1 MFSPTDASGNA
12 LTNGVSYTFA
22 NTFFVDNYA
31 DKLYNQYANPYYATA
46 HNYPDYLRLAGEVPY
61 IVRFPG
67 ARYYE
72 FDLSSAFY
80 NDTFGTWEDA
90 QTVTFNAYGDNHTG
104 DTSYGAITIPVTKG
118 MATTVGGKYSHLG
131 TFSAINVSN
140 GNVYGMNDSGT
151 AFDDASSLS
160 TVTPFRTYMSP
171 TATRS
176 NARYDYTSVIN
187 IAEQNADNIMP
198 DMEEN
203 EDDAQ
208 TEDHITVRA
217 IGNQRV
223 RIESTMA
230 TRLNVVTVAG
240 QLYRILDVQPGIATY
255 SDFQPGLYIFGTTK
269 VIVR

>member
-1 MFSPTDASGNA
+1 
-12 LTNGVSYTFA
+12 
-22 NTFFVDNYA
+22 
-31 DKLYNQYANPYYATA
+31 
-46 HNYPDYLRLAGEVPY
+46 
-61 IVRFPG
+61 
-67 ARYYE
+67 
-72 FDLSSAFY
+72 
-80 NDTFGTWEDA
+80 
-90 QTVTFNAYGDNHTG
+90 
-104 DTSYGAITIPVTKG
+104 

-203 EDDAQ
+203 EDDTQ

-230 TRLNVVTVAG
+230 TRLNVVTERVNSTASLTCSPALPHTATSSPGSTSSAPPKSSSDNPVRPGDCTAYTALMNCGNAG
-240 QLYRILDVQPGIATY
+240 CSNCQRMFIGKSPYESR
-255 SDFQPGLYIFGTTK
+255 
-269 VIVR
+269 

>member
-1 MFSPTDASGNA
+1 M
-12 LTNGVSYTFA
+12 
-22 NTFFVDNYA
+22 
-31 DKLYNQYANPYYATA
+31 
-46 HNYPDYLRLAGEVPY
+46 
-61 IVRFPG
+61 
-67 ARYYE
+67 
-72 FDLSSAFY
+72 
-80 NDTFGTWEDA
+80 
-90 QTVTFNAYGDNHTG
+90 
-104 DTSYGAITIPVTKG
+104 
-118 MATTVGGKYSHLG
+118 
-131 TFSAINVSN
+131 SN

-171 TATRS
+171 TATKS

-203 EDDAQ
+203 EDDTQ
-208 TEDHITVRA
+208 KEDHITVRA